1 MSAKKENV
9 HDKGV
14 FKHIISPRFNQQYC
28 VNQPLK
34 YHLNAVYFFTFCFLH
49 QFVTEKD
56 VQTCQISERDDFDM
70 FAGQNTQHMTD
81 GGERERERLV
91 VYVGC
96 IVCLGYLVSRL
107 RK

>member
-14 FKHIISPRFNQQYC
+14 FQHIISPGFNQQYC
-28 VNQPLK
+28 VK
-34 YHLNAVYFFTFCFLH
+34 YHLNAVYFSLFVFLH

-56 VQTCQISERDDFDM
+56 EKTCQISEKDDFDM

-81 GGERERERLV
+81 GGERDRERLV

-96 IVCLGYLVSRL
+96 IVWLGYLVSRL